1 MSRLK
6 PEGSKLIVMFQ
17 LKVMI
22 AATLLMVSISV
33 DSEQQPDRN
42 TQVTDNKTEQTIKA
56 ERGSATEPVES
67 KNDQN
72 SAPKDRPYKPTAEVS
87 EDQSIDFPADI

>member
-6 PEGSKLIVMFQ
+6 PEGSNLIAMFQ

-33 DSEQQPDRN
+33 ASEQQPDRN
-42 TQVTDNKTEQTIKA
+42 TQMTDNKKEQTNKA
-56 ERGSATEPVES
+56 EGGSATEPVES

-72 SAPKDRPYKPTAEVS
+72 SAPKDRPFKPTEEVS
-87 EDQSIDFPADI
+87 EDDPIPFPADI